1 MIGLNNN
8 ELSNVSASHSVNDDL
23 SILLNTSNGPTFTKK
38 KLVIATDNFLPR
50 WDGISRFLS
59 EIIPRLIKNYD
70 ITVIAPDFGTYS
82 DPNINLI
89 KIPLMKFFKVGD
101 FTLPKFK
108 GKIISKAIID
118 ADIVFSQTLG
128 PIGSTAIR
136 MAKHHKKPLVS
147 FIHSVEWELVP
158 RAMGSLF
165 LKKYGQMIAKH
176 VARKMYNKCDLLIMP
191 AQNISELFLWNNIRT
206 KSAIVHL
213 GVDIKKFV
221 PVTIEQKA
229 DLREQLGF
237 LNTDIIV
244 GYHGRIG
251 REKDLITL
259 LRAYSRIAQ
268 LNSNVKLLIV
278 GNGLESIKKQLS
290 SREGVILVGAKNNP
304 IPYLQVMDIYCMPS
318 LTETTC
324 LSALEA
330 MSCQLAVVS
339 TQVGFIKSYIRD
351 NYNGLF
357 FEKQNHYHLA
367 KNIQR
372 LINDEKLRVTLGAN
386 ARKTIIEQFSWD
398 KTSEGIEKAL
408 QELFEKHK

>member
-1 MIGLNNN
+1 MMDNITVKMEKRLNN
-8 ELSNVSASHSVNDDL
+8 ETDDVKVSVSSSSNN
-23 SILLNTSNGPTFTKK
+23 NSNKK
-38 KLVIATDNFLPR
+38 KIVIATDNFLPR

-59 EIIPRLIKNYD
+59 EIIPRLNKNYD
-70 ITVIAPDFGTYS
+70 ITVIAPDLGTYS
-82 DPNINLI
+82 DPNITLI

-101 FTLPKFK
+101 FNLPQFK
-108 GKIISKAIID
+108 RKIISKAIVD

-165 LKKYGQMIAKH
+165 LKKYGQMIAKR
-176 VARKMYNKCDLLIMP
+176 VAKKMYNTCDLLIMP
-191 AQNISELFLWNNIRT
+191 SQSISELFLWNNIRT

-237 LNTDIIV
+237 SNNDIII

-259 LRAYSRIAQ
+259 LRAFSRLAQ
-268 LNSNVKLLIV
+268 LNTNIKLLIV

-339 TQVGFIKSYIRD
+339 TQVGFIKSYIRND
-351 NYNGLF
+351 YNGLF
-357 FEKQNHYHLA
+357 FEKQNHYHLS

-372 LINDEKLRVTLGAN
+372 LINDEKLRITLGIN
-386 ARKTIIEQFSWD
+386 ARKTIVEQFSWD
-398 KTSEGIEKAL
+398 KTGEGIERAL
-408 QELFEKHK
+408 ESLFEHHK

>member
-1 MIGLNNN
+1 MTENTIEKNLNNDALS
-8 ELSNVSASHSVNDDL
+8 LSNIHH
-23 SILLNTSNGPTFTKK
+23 TRSNKK
-38 KLVIATDNFLPR
+38 KIVIATDNFLPR

-59 EIIPRLIKNYD
+59 EIIPRLTINYD

-108 GKIISKAIID
+108 GKIISKAIVD
-118 ADIVFSQTLG
+118 ADVVFSQTLG

-165 LKKYGQMIAKH
+165 LKKYGQLIAKR
-176 VARKMYNKCDLLIMP
+176 VAKKMYNRCDLLIMP
-191 AQNISELFLWNNIRT
+191 SQNISELFLWNNIRT
-206 KSAIVHL
+206 KSVIVHL
-213 GVDIKKFV
+213 GVDIKKFL
-221 PVTIEQKA
+221 PVTVEQKA
-229 DLREQLGF
+229 DLKEQLGF
-237 LNTDIIV
+237 ANNDIII

-259 LRAYSRIAQ
+259 LRAYSRLAQ
-268 LNSNVKLLIV
+268 LNNNLKLLIV

-290 SREGVILVGAKNNP
+290 SRDGVILVGAKNNP
-304 IPYLQVMDIYCMPS
+304 VPYLQVMDIYCMPS

-339 TQVGFIKSYIRD
+339 TQVGFIKSYIKND
-351 NYNGLF
+351 YNGLF
-357 FEKQNHYHLA
+357 FEKQNHYHLS

-372 LINDEKLRVTLGAN
+372 LINDEKLRLQLGIN
-386 ARKTIIEQFSWD
+386 ARKTIVDGFSWD
-398 KTSEGIEKAL
+398 KTSEGINKAL
-408 QELFEKHK
+408 NELLEHTK